1 MAFEVLN
8 CSGARSAR
16 RSPYRVQCPTSTVTQ
31 PDTTATQDVN
41 SSEPPYQSQA
51 QYMLDAHGFLAPN
64 LGTVNGARKCP
75 QIMGGDGHA
84 STVDDRQEFTFSLDP
99 LSGLADI
106 AAGLPGT
113 QFSRVSNTVYPGLR
127 KPGDPATAN
136 EATDT
141 TAVYNGGSLGSF
153 TWSSAFGPAPY
164 LDCIGGSIA
173 AGAGSSLPCPNLS
186 SSSLAGNV
194 DPRQISEYQTPPSLA
209 INMHVVGFI
218 AELLRDQ
225 ACNHIEY
232 LTGSI
237 TLSHGESLDVILD
250 ATGCESP
257 GCARIR
263 IRRAA
268 SSTFYTTNL
277 DPMSN
282 DVENFGGLLSE
293 VHICATVTGGAA
305 HTVIPAIWERGNE
318 PWTTWHKK
326 EIN

>member
-8 CSGARSAR
+8 CSGVRSAR
-16 RSPYRVQCPTSTVTQ
+16 RSHFRVQCPTSTVTQ

-64 LGTVNGARKCP
+64 LGTVNGAMKCP
-75 QIMGGDGHA
+75 QIMGSDGHA
-84 STVDDRQEFTFSLDP
+84 ITVDDRQEFTSSLGP

-136 EATDT
+136 EASDT
-141 TAVYNGGSLGSF
+141 STVYNGGSLGSF

-194 DPRQISEYQTPPSLA
+194 DPRQISEYQTPASLG
-209 INMHVVGFI
+209 IKMHVVGFM
-218 AELLRDQ
+218 AELLRDE
-225 ACNHIEY
+225 ARNHTEY

-237 TLSHGESLDVILD
+237 TLSHGGSLDVVLD
-250 ATGCESP
+250 ASDTGCESP
-257 GCARIR
+257 GCVRLR

-268 SSTFYTTNL
+268 SSIFYTTNL

-282 DVENFGGLLSE
+282 DVENFGGFLTE
-293 VHICATVTGGAA
+293 VHICAAVTGGS
-305 HTVIPAIWERGNE
+305 TYRN
-318 PWTTWHKK
+318 TC
-326 EIN
+326 N